1 MKLSI
6 TLEEAKV
13 FLNAAHEVKSDADGF
28 KPLLPEDEMAI
39 LAGLEKKV
47 WTAMSKKQLESFRP
61 LRGTR

>member
-13 FLNAAHEVKSDADGF
+13 FLNAAYEVGSDASELR
-28 KPLLPEDEMAI
+28 PLLPPDEMAI
-39 LAGLEKKV
+39 LTVLEKKI